1 MKPSPLLVAVR
12 EELKQALRAGD
23 PEFAVRSLKE
33 LEHPGVWHSFPGR
46 KGLEDNRRST
56 RVIGGELEEPAVAR
70 ARPETAL
77 MVFEQVV
84 KIVVRQTVAF
94 GVTRHAT
101 VRPASI
107 QTAVGCNPQ
116 RAASV
121 FQ

>member
-70 ARPETAL
+70 APPETAL
-77 MVFEQVV
+77 MGFAQGV
-84 KIVVRQTVAF
+84 KIDARKTRAF
-94 GVTRHAT
+94 GVSRH
-101 VRPASI
+101 P
-107 QTAVGCNPQ
+107 PL
-116 RAASV
+116 RA
-121 FQ
+121 